1 MEQKIKRYFE
11 VKAMVAELNREL
23 GVIRDDVKVV
33 FGGVKADLTV
43 EGELVRI
50 QTKVRSN
57 KRCDWAA
64 FKAVNEELY
73 GELVTESESSYIEL
87 RKIVNG

>member
-11 VKAMVAELNREL
+11 VKAMVAELNAEL
-23 GVIRDDVKVV
+23 NVIRGDVKAV
-33 FGGVKADLTV
+33 FGDVKADLTIG
-43 EGELVRI
+43 EELVRI
-50 QTKVRSN
+50 QTKTRAN

-64 FKAVNEELY
+64 FKAINEELY
-73 GELVTESESSYIEL
+73 EQVVAESESSYIEL